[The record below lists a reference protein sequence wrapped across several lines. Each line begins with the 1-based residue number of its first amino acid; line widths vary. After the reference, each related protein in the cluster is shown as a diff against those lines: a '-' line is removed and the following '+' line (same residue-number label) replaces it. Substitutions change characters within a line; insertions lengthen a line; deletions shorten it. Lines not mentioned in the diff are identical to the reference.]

1 VPLLG
6 VVANALAE
14 PAVGPLLGLAFTA
27 AAVRPFAPPLAVAL
41 AWLNGWLAAYVAAC
55 ARLVG
60 AAPFA
65 QVTGRKAAAVAG
77 VALLVAAYAWRR
89 WRTT

>member
-1 VPLLG
+1 V
-6 VVANALAE
+6 
-14 PAVGPLLGLAFTA
+14 
-27 AAVRPFAPPLAVAL
+27 APPLAALL
-41 AWLNGWLAAYVAAC
+41 AWGNGWLAAYIAGC

-65 QVTGRKAAAVAG
+65 QVSGRAAAAATALMLAG
-77 VALLVAAYAWRR
+77 AAYAWRR